1 MNSHDKISRVTGW
14 GAAALCLSISLA
26 SAVPALARQT
36 VVASAPAVADAPGES
51 HRAMA
56 REIFIRHPEY
66 RRHAGKDRGRLYR
79 RAR

>member
-36 VVASAPAVADAPGES
+36 VVASAPAVADAPAAASAAAAAVATQAGE
-51 HRAMA
+51 AA
-56 REIFIRHPEY
+56 
-66 RRHAGKDRGRLYR
+66 
-79 RAR
+79 